1 MTTASH
7 PAAAPLLLRDLRD
20 PSQPMAAFTVRLPV
34 ALIASINRAA
44 MAYQTSRATLAREL
58 LARGMEQL
66 QHPADN

>member
-44 MAYQTSRATLAREL
+44 TANQTSRATLAREL
-58 LARGMEQL
+58 LARGLEQL
-66 QHPADN
+66 EPIASS